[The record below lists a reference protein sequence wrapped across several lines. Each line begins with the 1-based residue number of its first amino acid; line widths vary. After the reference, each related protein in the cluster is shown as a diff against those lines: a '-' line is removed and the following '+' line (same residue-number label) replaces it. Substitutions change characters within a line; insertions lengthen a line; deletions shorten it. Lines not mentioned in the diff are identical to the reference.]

1 MYKGGGMIGGNQ
13 IIVETEKGIAM
24 VTLNR
29 PEQLNAF
36 TTEMYHNFSNILD
49 SLNKDDNVKAIIITG
64 AGRGFCSGSDVFER
78 LRSRLEKT
86 LEESRFERLKQVGS
100 MVLDMDKVD
109 KPIIAAINGIATG
122 AGLSIA
128 LASHIRL
135 ASEKARF
142 GAVWVNVGLIPDLG
156 ATYYLPRIIGFD
168 KAFDLCL
175 TGRIIDAKEAL
186 EIGLVT
192 KIVPHDELIPEAKE
206 LAAKIAMGPAIAV
219 ELTVRGLKRSLNNDL
234 KTQLDYESY
243 AQNVCRG
250 TQDHKE
256 GVQAFLEKRKPKFRG
271 I

>member
-1 MYKGGGMIGGNQ
+1 MMSDDQ
-13 IIVETEKGIAM
+13 IIVEAERGIVV

-36 TTEMYHNFSNILD
+36 TTEMYHNFCNILD
-49 SLNKDDNVKAIIITG
+49 SLNKDDSVKAIIITG
-64 AGRGFCSGSDVFER
+64 AGRGFCSGSDVSKR
-78 LRSRLEKT
+78 LRGHLEKT

-100 MVLDMDKVD
+100 MVLDMDEFD
-109 KPIIAAINGIATG
+109 KPIIAAINGVAAG
-122 AGLSIA
+122 AGLSVA

-156 ATYYLPRIIGFD
+156 ATYYLPRIVGLD
-168 KAFDLCL
+168 KAFDLSL

-192 KIVPHDELIPEAKE
+192 KVVPHGELIPEAKK
-206 LAAKIAMGPAIAV
+206 LAAKIATGPAVAV
-219 ELTVRGLKRSLNNDL
+219 ELIVRGLKRSLNNDL
-234 KTQLDYESY
+234 RTQLDYESY
-243 AQNVCRG
+243 AQNVCRC
-250 TQDHKE
+250 THDHKE
-256 GVQAFLEKRKPKFRG
+256 GVRAFLEKRKPRFKG